1 MLKYPFTQQHEEKDC
16 GAACLSMISEF
27 YGLKLPYAR
36 FREWIKVDEQ
46 GANIY
51 GIVTGA
57 KKAGFNA
64 DALEGT
70 GEELLEGIETGEIRF
85 PFIARILTE
94 DLFEHFIVVYGMKK
108 NKVIVGDP
116 GKSRITQITI
126 DEFLKQWLGD
136 VIIFEPFDSFMPRNE
151 RKGTFTKYFTYIL
164 SQKKVLWF
172 VFLISIIIALIN
184 ISGSV
189 IFEYILTESF
199 KEDSFDDKSDGLR
212 KEELVESGNVLVTK
226 DMSGNMS
233 AKIIEKVSMVFD
245 NMAAVCITILLMY
258 LLRCLLEILRGYS
271 LAVMTKKM
279 DVPITLEY
287 YDYMMELPME
297 FHETRK
303 TGELMSRFYDISKI
317 RDAVS
322 STTLT
327 LMLDTIMAIACGALL
342 CYMNVILFL
351 ITLAIMLSY
360 MVIILL
366 FRNPIKSVNYR
377 LMEEEAKVT
386 SYLKESIDG
395 IGMIKSYQSENSVKD
410 KLKKLYVTL
419 MDSGVKGSL
428 IYQIQD
434 SLVSLFASAGVVVL
448 LWAGVY
454 LCVKD
459 VIKIADL
466 FVFYYLLSYF
476 LSPVSNLINLQP
488 ELQTAMVAAE
498 RLNDV
503 VCADKEEMN
512 EDKEDIK
519 NLHTDIEIENVDFR
533 YGNRNLVLN
542 DVNMVFPKGRKIA
555 IVGESGCGKTTL
567 AKLLMGFYHQ
577 EKGRILI
584 DGKDL
589 SEYSLT
595 SLREH
600 IAYISQ
606 DIFLFS
612 DTIYNNLRVGDDSI
626 TDEKIRE
633 MCERI
638 GVNSFIEQLPMGYE
652 TRLEEN
658 GNNLSGGQKQ
668 RLAIVRALL
677 RKPDVLIMDEATSNL
692 DTVTENQIKK
702 IIDDCSGNMTL
713 IMIAHRLQT
722 IKSCDVIYVM
732 DDGRVIESGTHQGLM
747 NSDGQ
752 YKKLVQAM

>member
-1 MLKYPFTQQHEEKDC
+1 MPNYPFAQQHEEKDC
-16 GAACLSMISEF
+16 GAACLSMISE
-27 YGLKLPYAR
+27 YHGLKLPYAR

-57 KKAGFNA
+57 GKAGFIA

-85 PFIARILTE
+85 PFIARILTK
-94 DLFEHFIVVYGMKK
+94 DLFEHFVVIYGMKK
-108 NKVIVGDP
+108 DKVIVGDP
-116 GKSRITQITI
+116 GKSRITKITI
-126 DEFLKQWLGD
+126 EEFLKQWLGD
-136 VIIFEPFDSFMPRNE
+136 IIIFKPSEAFEKRNE

-172 VFLISIIIALIN
+172 VFLISIIISLIN

-199 KEDSFDDKSDGLR
+199 KEESVDDKSDGSR
-212 KEELVESGNVLVTK
+212 VDEPAESGNVLATRDISSNV
-226 DMSGNMS
+226 S

-258 LLRCLLEILRGYS
+258 LLRSLLEILRGYS

-279 DVPITLEY
+279 DIPITLEY
-287 YDYMMELPME
+287 YDHMTELPME

-342 CYMNVILFL
+342 CYMNGVLFL

-360 MVIILL
+360 MLIILL
-366 FRNPIKSVNYR
+366 FRNPIKSINYR
-377 LMEEEAKVT
+377 LMEEEARVT

-395 IGMIKSYQSENSVKD
+395 IGMIKSYQSERSVKD

-419 MDSGVKGSL
+419 MDSGVKGSML
-428 IYQIQD
+428 YQVQD
-434 SLVSLFASAGVVVL
+434 SLVSLFASAGIVVL
-448 LWAGVY
+448 LWVGTY
-454 LCVKD
+454 LCVHD

-503 VCADKEEMN
+503 ICADKEKKN
-512 EDKEDIK
+512 EYKEDIRSL
-519 NLHTDIEIENVDFR
+519 NSDIRIENIDFR
-533 YGNRNLVLN
+533 YGNRNLVLQE
-542 DVNMVFPKGRKIA
+542 VNMVFPKGKKIA

-567 AKLLMGFYHQ
+567 AKLLLGFYHPEQ
-577 EKGRILI
+577 GRILI
-584 DGKDL
+584 DGKEMTD
-589 SEYSLT
+589 YSLT
-595 SLREH
+595 SLRNH

-612 DTIYNNLRVGDDSI
+612 DTIYNNLRVGDERI
-626 TDEKIRE
+626 TDEEIRD

-638 GVNSFIEQLPMGYE
+638 GVNRFIEQLSMGYE
-652 TRLEEN
+652 TMLEEN

-692 DTVTENQIKK
+692 DTVTENHIKR
-702 IIDDCSGNMTL
+702 ILESYSENMTL

-722 IKSCDVIYVM
+722 IKSCDMIYVM
-732 DDGRVIESGTHQGLM
+732 DNGRVVESGIHQDLM
-747 NSDGQ
+747 DSDGQ
-752 YKKLVQAM
+752 YKRLVQAM